1 MSRSATNAA
10 SAHDQHELS
19 QRLHQLADHLA
30 ARIEAGPREGTLQ
43 TSRVRRDEVL
53 APYTTFRI
61 GGPAD
66 LYFEAITADELAD
79 AVIAARELDVP
90 YFVLGLGANILI
102 GDRGFR
108 GIVIRNTA
116 RHFAFDEQGDSCML
130 WTESGAIIKDLIL
143 ESVRRGWSGLE
154 HYVGIPST
162 VGGAVWQNLHFLSPA
177 PARERTMFIAEV
189 FDSCE
194 ILSEENERRRVR
206 ADYVRFGYD
215 DTVFHHRRDIVLTA
229 DFRLTRGDP
238 AVLHRIMQ
246 ENLSWRGGKHPWLD
260 WHPSAGSVFKK
271 IEGVGAGRLIDQ
283 CGLKGLRVG
292 DAQISHIHANIMV
305 NLGHATA
312 RDVRELI
319 ATAQREVEKNHG
331 VHLEP
336 EIGFI
341 GEF

>member
-194 ILSEENERRRVR
+194 ILSEENERR
-206 ADYVRFGYD
+206 
-215 DTVFHHRRDIVLTA
+215 
-229 DFRLTRGDP
+229 
-238 AVLHRIMQ
+238 
-246 ENLSWRGGKHPWLD
+246 
-260 WHPSAGSVFKK
+260 
-271 IEGVGAGRLIDQ
+271 
-283 CGLKGLRVG
+283 
-292 DAQISHIHANIMV
+292 
-305 NLGHATA
+305 
-312 RDVRELI
+312 
-319 ATAQREVEKNHG
+319 
-331 VHLEP
+331 
-336 EIGFI
+336 
-341 GEF
+341 